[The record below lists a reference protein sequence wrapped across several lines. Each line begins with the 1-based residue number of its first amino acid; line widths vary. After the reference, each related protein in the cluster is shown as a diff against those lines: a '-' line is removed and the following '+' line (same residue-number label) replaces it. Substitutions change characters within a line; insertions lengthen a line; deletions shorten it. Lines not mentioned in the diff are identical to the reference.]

1 LLRFVARLSLVTVVV
16 VGACVGAVLAWS
28 QTAPGQAWIAQR
40 IQTLVRKKVPGFAV
54 ERLSLGLPARFHLFG
69 VTVRDSSG
77 IEAIRIAQLHA
88 RIDLRALFSRT
99 IRVEDLALFGP
110 RVVARQPADQQLN
123 LATLLRPANVAL
135 GQAGAPW
142 RFEIRNF
149 VLSDGVLDWQSIEGH
164 RSARDVTAT
173 GSVLVGDGQAR
184 ATLRLWAEGQVGGR
198 LLTVALDATGVI
210 SSDRIDLRINHLGGD
225 GLLAR
230 WPLVLEGTARGPY
243 DALALDLHARL
254 PPAGE
259 AHITGRLGLA
269 GGLSYDLL
277 IDAARIS
284 PDMLLAT
291 WPTASLAFTAKLNG
305 SGTPLTRHAVAALDV
320 ALQESEVEGIGPLH
334 GHLSADSVGPAWRL
348 QELVANGLGLAL
360 RATGG
365 GQEQRLALDL
375 DGEIAHTSAWMGLPG
390 GLRGSARVH
399 GQVRF
404 DLSTAVASVRA
415 RARVRNLAYRDF
427 RVGEAQ
433 LVLVA
438 AGSFWSPTGQLRMKA
453 RDVQGIPRI
462 GRVDQLDLFADNRH
476 RHLLVSGSASSALG
490 QAHLEASGVI
500 TRERA
505 DITLQ
510 RFSAGHGFS
519 TVTLLQPASVQ
530 WRRRH
535 SLTVQSLRLAALG
548 GRIEVAGRLE
558 QRTREMEAHVVARQV
573 HVLAGGPAADLD
585 LHVGLARSR
594 MQMTAL
600 LGMQSFPPASAT
612 ADLPVSWPPRA
623 PLPALA
629 KDGPVT
635 IHLDVAGI
643 SATALPQGLRTK
655 TGLRAGRLAA
665 TVDVSGSLIHPQA
678 QVRATLTDGV
688 FGPVS
693 RVGADLTAALS
704 EGTVEAQVRASL
716 DGQIV
721 AQAVLATRGD
731 VARVLATRQVPA
743 APLEGEVDLPGFDL
757 SRVPGLSATG
767 RVSGHVHLGG
777 SLLRPTLRLDLTAV
791 EAKLAGVGFVNL
803 AAHGEYGAGLWQ
815 AHARANQAAG
825 GRLDV
830 SAIGEGY
837 ELRSAGLR
845 AEGVNIAFL
854 EALLPDFVAAR
865 GQLDAS
871 LELARGTLTGTLSLA
886 QGRLGL
892 LGWPTFEQIN
902 LRAQL
907 ASDQIQIEQLD
918 AKVGKGG
925 LSLTGQIGMSGGRLT
940 SLQMNARAKGVPIST
955 AALSDATLDVEAN
968 ASGQVKDKRLDASL
982 RIGNARLE
990 IPRLEGGRSL
1000 HSLAP
1005 MQGVVFVGEPAAA
1018 PPPATVLL
1026 LPQSVHLV
1034 VQADDFRVQGQD
1046 LQAACKVDVSL
1057 DSSSQQTRM
1066 AGRIAT
1072 EWGNVFLFGNRYT
1085 VDRASLNWSGGE
1097 NLDPVLD
1104 IQLSGHL
1111 PEAMVIISVRGR
1123 MSKPDLSLASDPP
1136 TYSKAELVSLVL
1148 TGHIP
1153 TASEASHGDV
1163 TGSALSAISTA
1174 IIGNLAERIAPALGA
1189 GVVRVQSVPASATSA
1204 QAAQAAAVPQAS
1216 AGALATRVEIGK
1228 NLTDR
1233 VYVGYSRIFGAG
1245 ENENSNEGRFEYRM
1259 SRRWVLQSEYG
1270 DAGVGGFDLLWTTR
1284 Y

>member
-1 LLRFVARLSLVTVVV
+1 
-16 VGACVGAVLAWS
+16 
-28 QTAPGQAWIAQR
+28 
-40 IQTLVRKKVPGFAV
+40 
-54 ERLSLGLPARFHLFG
+54 
-69 VTVRDSSG
+69 
-77 IEAIRIAQLHA
+77 
-88 RIDLRALFSRT
+88 LRAQFSRK

-110 RVVARQPADQQLN
+110 CVVARQPPHQRLN
-123 LATLLRPANVAL
+123 LATLLRPAEVAA

-142 RFEIRNF
+142 RFEIRDFALN
-149 VLSDGVLDWQSIEGH
+149 DGVLDWQSMQGH
-164 RSARDVTAT
+164 ESARDVTAT
-173 GSVLVGDGQAR
+173 GSVLVGGGQVR
-184 ATLRLWAEGQVGGR
+184 ATLRLWAEGQAGGR
-198 LLTVALDATGVI
+198 ALTVALDATGVI
-210 SSDRIDLRINHLGGD
+210 SGDRIDLSINHLGGD

-230 WPLVLEGTARGPY
+230 WPLVVEGTARGPY
-243 DALALDLHARL
+243 DALALDLHAKL
-254 PPAGE
+254 PPGGE
-259 AHITGRLGLA
+259 AHISGRLGLA
-269 GGLSYDLL
+269 GGLSYDIM

-291 WPTASLAFTAKLNG
+291 WPAASLGFTAKLDG
-305 SGTPLTRHAVAALDV
+305 SGMPLTGRAVAALDL
-320 ALQESEVEGIGPLH
+320 ALRESDVEGIGPLH
-334 GHLSADSVGPAWRL
+334 GHLGADSVGRAWRL
-348 QELVANGLGLAL
+348 QELVANGPGLAL
-360 RATGG
+360 RARGG

-375 DGEIAHTSAWMGLPG
+375 DGKIAHTPAWMGLPR
-390 GLRGSARVH
+390 GLRGSAQFH
-399 GQVRF
+399 GHVRL
-404 DLSTAVASVRA
+404 DLSAAVASVRA
-415 RARVRNLAYRDF
+415 RARVKNLAYRDF

-438 AGSFWSPTGQLRMKA
+438 AGAFWLPTGQLRMKA

-462 GRVDQLDLFADNRH
+462 GRVDQLDLFADSRH
-476 RHLLVSGSASSALG
+476 RHLVVSGSANGGFG
-490 QAHLEASGVI
+490 QAHLEASGII

-510 RFSAGHGFS
+510 RFSAGHGSS
-519 TVTLLQPASVQ
+519 TVALLQPASVQ
-530 WRRRH
+530 WRRGH
-535 SLTVQSLRLAALG
+535 SLTVQSLGLAALG
-548 GRIEVAGRLE
+548 RRIEVTGKLE
-558 QRTREMEAHVVARQV
+558 QRTREMEAHVVARQI
-573 HVLAGGPAADLD
+573 HVLAGVPAADLD
-585 LHVGLARSR
+585 LQVGLARSR

-612 ADLPVSWPPRA
+612 ADLPVSWPPYA
-623 PLPALA
+623 SLPALA

-643 SATALPQGLRTK
+643 SATALPQGLRSK
-655 TGLRAGRLAA
+655 TGLRAGRFAA
-665 TVDVSGSLIHPQA
+665 TVDVSGTLAHPQA
-678 QVRATLTDGV
+678 QVRATLADGI
-688 FGPVS
+688 FGPVE
-693 RVGADLTAALS
+693 RVGVDLTAALS
-704 EGTVEAQVRASL
+704 EGMVDAQVRATL
-716 DGQIV
+716 DGQMV

-743 APLEGEVDLPGFDL
+743 APLQGEVDLPDFDL
-757 SRVPGLSATG
+757 SRVPGMSATG

-777 SLLRPTLRLDLTAV
+777 TLSRPTLRLDLTAM
-791 EAKLAGVGFVNL
+791 EARMAGVGFVNL
-803 AAHGEYGAGLWQ
+803 VAHAEYGAGLWQ
-815 AHARANQAAG
+815 ASARANQAAG
-825 GRLDV
+825 GRLEA
-830 SAIGEGY
+830 SATGEGH
-837 ELRSAGLR
+837 ELRSGDLR

-854 EALLPDFVAAR
+854 EALLPDLVAAR

-871 LELARGTLTGTLSLA
+871 LELARGTLTGTLSLG
-886 QGRLGL
+886 QGKLGL
-892 LGWPTFEQIN
+892 LGWPTFQQIN

-907 ASDQIQIEQLD
+907 ASDHIQIEQLE
-918 AKVGKGG
+918 AKVGKGD

-955 AALSDATLDVEAN
+955 AALSGATLDVEAN

-982 RIGNARLE
+982 RIGKARLE
-990 IPRLEGGRSL
+990 IPRLAGGRRLQSL
-1000 HSLAP
+1000 SP
-1005 MQGVVFVGEPAAA
+1005 MQGVVFVGEPAAP
-1018 PPPATVLL
+1018 PPPATGLL
-1026 LPQSVHLV
+1026 LPQSMHLV
-1034 VQADDFRVQGQD
+1034 VQADDFRVHGQD

-1057 DSSSQQTRM
+1057 DSSSHQTRM

-1072 EWGNVFLFGNRYT
+1072 EWGSVFLFGNRYT
-1085 VDRASLNWSGGE
+1085 VDRANLSWSGGE

-1104 IQLSGHL
+1104 IQLSDRL

-1123 MSKPDLSLASDPP
+1123 ISKPDLSLASDPP

-1204 QAAQAAAVPQAS
+1204 QAAQAAAVSQAS